1 METCRI
7 LNSIASPKLYE
18 HLVLRVPMDWSQM
31 PSLESLLSS
40 SGENFSLIRHI
51 TITSHHV
58 MLKKNKKVPEHSH
71 GVLDVGGED
80 MANYPTTDS
89 EDSEEDWFHLVDHQ
103 RLFMVPPPWV
113 SKVLNVLLRLLV
125 ARIPKHQLQTFRY
138 VWPSLIL

>member
-1 METCRI
+1 
-7 LNSIASPKLYE
+7 
-18 HLVLRVPMDWSQM
+18 
-31 PSLESLLSS
+31 
-40 SGENFSLIRHI
+40 
-51 TITSHHV
+51 